1 MKLLV
6 LLLTLLSTNSYA
18 TTPFK
23 IYIITWIGNT
33 DSTKGFQDYLKFKD
47 IPVEITLR
55 AGDTKI
61 DRIKEFKKEIR
72 QVKPDLI
79 YIEGTPSGLE
89 LYGPHDNVDPANHIT
104 DIPIISVLPPTPIAS
119 KMIKDWGPTGRNLCG
134 VSHMLPIKAQVGAM
148 KDYMDFKKIGTLFTQ
163 NESNSIAAIQDL
175 EQIGTKEGFSVIK
188 TPIPIDPQTKK
199 PISDEIPKILKS
211 LEKEGVDL
219 IYIPADTTLSTNTKI
234 LEQGLDE
241 INTASFVPIELL
253 FVKTKAL
260 MGLVSK
266 WYSVGEYA
274 GYKAEQIL
282 VHKKSASE
290 MNFDRL
296 ANHSF
301 SIRKSTFRKLKNYP
315 PMNLLKY
322 ADIVD

>member
-1 MKLLV
+1 
-6 LLLTLLSTNSYA
+6 
-18 TTPFK
+18 
-23 IYIITWIGNT
+23 
-33 DSTKGFQDYLKFKD
+33 
-47 IPVEITLR
+47 
-55 AGDTKI
+55 
-61 DRIKEFKKEIR
+61 
-72 QVKPDLI
+72 
-79 YIEGTPSGLE
+79 
-89 LYGPHDNVDPANHIT
+89 
-104 DIPIISVLPPTPIAS
+104 
-119 KMIKDWGPTGRNLCG
+119 MIKDWGPTGRNLCG
-134 VSHMLPIKAQVGAM
+134 VSHMLPIKAQVQAM

-163 NESNSIAAIQDL
+163 NESNSISAIQDL

-199 PISDEIPKILKS
+199 TISDEIPKILKS

-253 FVKTKAL
+253 FIKTKAL

-301 SIRKSTFRKLKNYP
+301 SIRKSTFSKLKNYP